1 MHRQPQT
8 PTTIQTHRM
17 VQEAPVDAGDFADW
31 LAQTLRGLHTG
42 APAPVPCGDCRG
54 CCTSGYFIPLTPAD
68 SAAAVAIPAPLLS
81 PAPGMPP
88 GYQVLG
94 RTAQGA
100 CPMLEH
106 NNCAIYPA
114 RPQACR
120 AYDCRVFAA
129 AGMAAGTDSFS
140 RINARVRAWRFSYGS
155 HHAQA
160 THQATH
166 QAVKAAARFMQ
177 EKASAFPGGRV
188 PRRPDEL
195 ALLALKVHPVFLH
208 ADLPTLADS
217 AIAAAVIASS
227 RDFDGRGPDTHP
239 RQ

>member
-1 MHRQPQT
+1 MQHQQKRT
-8 PTTIQTHRM
+8 NAIQTHHM

-54 CCTSGYFIPLTPAD
+54 CCSSGYFIPLTPAD
-68 SAAAVAIPAPLLS
+68 TAAAMAIPAPLLS

-106 NNCAIYPA
+106 NNCGIYPA

-160 THQATH
+160 THQAV
-166 QAVKAAARFMQ
+166 QAAALFMQ

-195 ALLALKVHPVFLH
+195 ALLALKVHTVFLR
-208 ADLPTLADS
+208 ADLSTLTDS

-227 RDFDGRGPDTHP
+227 RDFDARGPEARP

>member
-1 MHRQPQT
+1 
-8 PTTIQTHRM
+8 M

-31 LAQTLRGLHTG
+31 LDHTLQGLHSGTM
-42 APAPVPCGDCRG
+42 APVPCGDCRG
-54 CCTSGYFIPLTPAD
+54 CCASGYFIPLTPSD
-68 SAAAVAIPAPLLS
+68 SAAAMAIPAPLLS

-106 NNCAIYPA
+106 NHCSIYPA

-129 AGMAAGTDSFS
+129 AGMAAGPDSFS

-155 HHAQA
+155 SHARA
-160 THQATH
+160 AH
-166 QAVKAAARFMQ
+166 QAVQAAARFME

-195 ALLALKVHPVFLH
+195 ALLALKVHAVFLR
-208 ADLPTLADS
+208 ADLPTLTGT
-217 AIAAAVIASS
+217 AIAEAVIASS
-227 RDFDGRGPDTHP
+227 RDFDARGPDAHP

>member
-1 MHRQPQT
+1 MHHQQKRT
-8 PTTIQTHRM
+8 NAIQTHRM

-54 CCTSGYFIPLTPAD
+54 CCSSGYFIPLTPAD
-68 SAAAVAIPAPLLS
+68 SAAVMAIPAPLLS

-106 NNCAIYPA
+106 NTCGIYPA

-155 HHAQA
+155 HHAG
-160 THQATH
+160 
-166 QAVKAAARFMQ
+166 RP
-177 EKASAFPGGRV
+177 PGRAGGSPV
-188 PRRPDEL
+188 HAGEGLGLPRRPC
-195 ALLALKVHPVFLH
+195 APQARRTGSSGPQGAPGV
-208 ADLPTLADS
+208 S
-217 AIAAAVIASS
+217 AHRPA
-227 RDFDGRGPDTHP
+227 RPGRQRHRGGHHCL
-239 RQ
+239 